1 MPASAT
7 LTIRLPSDVKVKLSR
22 LADRTHRTS
31 SFLAADAIA
40 RYVDSEAKNVEG
52 IERGLADV
60 KAGRLVPHEQAIDR
74 LEATIIAAEQGKR

>member
-22 LADRTHRTS
+22 LADSTRRTS
-31 SFLAADAIA
+31 SFLEAEAIA

-60 KAGRLVPHEQAIDR
+60 KAGRLVPHEQAMDR
-74 LEATIIAAEQGKR
+74 L